1 MNQPYLKN
9 TMIKCEK
16 PIYNSRRSKLVE
28 AEELYKVALQ
38 IKPSEKAPK
47 DKIAE
52 IEALLKSRK
61 ELDEKYNSLI
71 TSGDLAMTG
80 EKYDEAISAFEEAS
94 ALKPNEAYPKKQIA
108 KGERV
113 IWSKSR

>member
-1 MNQPYLKN
+1 MKQKN
-9 TMIKCEK
+9 CIKL
-16 PIYNSRRSKLVE
+16 RS
-28 AEELYKVALQ
+28 Q

-61 ELDEKYNSLI
+61 ELEEKYNSLI

-80 EKYDEAISAFEEAS
+80 EKYDEAISVFEEAS
-94 ALKPNEAYPKKQIA
+94 ALKPNEAYPKKQITKA
-108 KGERV
+108 REL
-113 IWSKSR
+113 SDCKSR